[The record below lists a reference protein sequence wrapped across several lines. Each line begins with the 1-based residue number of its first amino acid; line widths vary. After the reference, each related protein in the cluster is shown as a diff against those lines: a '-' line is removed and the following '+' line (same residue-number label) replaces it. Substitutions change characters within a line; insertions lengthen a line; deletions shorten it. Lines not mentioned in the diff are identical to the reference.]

1 VATEAAQEAATE
13 EPQEAVTEEPQE
25 AATETADKAVRVEMD
40 GEDLL
45 SVVHQA
51 EFSDHG
57 NLKMNL
63 DTIVIEK
70 IQVIPLIRTIEEG
83 KFHG

>member
-1 VATEAAQEAATE
+1 VTEVETE
-13 EPQEAVTEEPQE
+13 EPQEVETEEDQE
-25 AATETADKAVRVEMD
+25 VAKETADKEVRVEMD

-45 SVVHQA
+45 SVVRQA

-63 DTIVIEK
+63 DTIVIGK
-70 IQVIPLIRTIEEG
+70 IQVIPLIGTIEEG

>member
-1 VATEAAQEAATE
+1 
-13 EPQEAVTEEPQE
+13 
-25 AATETADKAVRVEMD
+25 MD